1 MIWDFWAKYYN
12 RLWVQKYSL
21 TPTRVCVKNI
31 IRNFGTGE
39 GNFLD
44 MGCGTGQL
52 IKEISEEFSFSN
64 IVGIDLSKEMINRA
78 KEFCRS
84 DLKNTL
90 QKETINEI
98 SEQKQKNIQSEYRE
112 NAEQNYTDKNN
123 NSNTEEIKKEKMAD
137 SNIRNENT
145 ESKISD
151 KNICE
156 EKTKNGAEQ
165 KNIQSEYRESIKQN
179 SAKNIEFI
187 CAGID
192 DINSL
197 DLPKFR
203 VITCTHS
210 LPYYKNQSKA
220 ISDLADQLE
229 ENGILIVACG
239 SMNGIW
245 DKIALSLIKIT
256 TGLAHYPG
264 IESLKNMSGQKLSV
278 VDIRKIKEKWFVPS
292 IVAVAYKK
300 ESIV

>member
-98 SEQKQKNIQSEYRE
+98 SEQK
-112 NAEQNYTDKNN
+112 
-123 NSNTEEIKKEKMAD
+123 
-137 SNIRNENT
+137 
-145 ESKISD
+145 
-151 KNICE
+151 
-156 EKTKNGAEQ
+156 Q